1 MFDPNS
7 PIGYPDGRGMQR
19 PYVGSPVEVC
29 QQSQVPFRKDRY
41 NHDGNNL
48 NETFIK

>member
-7 PIGYPDGRGMQR
+7 PIGYPEGRGMQL
-19 PYVGSPVEVC
+19 PYVGSPVKVY
-29 QQSQVPFRKDRY
+29 QQSQVPYGKERY